1 MFRLARSIRF
11 TVLLLGLTL
20 LHSCALLPAQSPPAD
35 RSATPDAKFKIA
47 GTIVSALSGTPLGKA
62 RVSVFDTSNPADVVW
77 MITSENGR
85 FEFGSLKRGKFSLQG
100 AKRGF
105 IRAAYEQHE
114 QFSTAIVTGAGF
126 DTENLVL
133 RLTPLALLGGKV
145 IDESGDP
152 VRNARL
158 MLYVENNQA
167 GMNRI
172 TPAGGG
178 STDDQ
183 GSYEFAALAPGNYYL
198 SVAARPWYA
207 VHPVSSPPE
216 GAGNSPRGVARS
228 LDVAYPTTYYNG
240 ATDAD
245 AATPIPIKGGDHL
258 QADIHLNPV
267 PALHLVIHVPNDGQ
281 QGFSMPV
288 FQKRVFDSLEYVQ
301 SEGAQFVAPGV
312 FELTGVPAGKYSV
325 RLREPKSGQLQQ
337 SSEMDLVKDGQELD
351 TSRSEPAARVK
362 LSVKMPRQESLPKQ
376 LHLALQDSRRQNVAF
391 KPVDAAGETTF
402 EDLPAGK
409 YAIRVF
415 SPAKPYS
422 VVRASSEGVE
432 ISGHDLNVT
441 PGASLNLAVFLVD
454 GVVTVEGFAKRGD
467 KPVAGVMVALV
478 PKDPESHLEMFRRD
492 QSDLDGSFVLRG
504 VIPGS
509 YTIFAVEDAWG
520 FQWMQPGVL
529 ERYVQHGQNLTIGEL
544 MKGSVHLPDPVEVQP
559 R

>member
-1 MFRLARSIRF
+1 MFKFARSIRF

-20 LHSCALLPAQSPPAD
+20 LPACGRLRAQSPSPDGSASPA
-35 RSATPDAKFKIA
+35 TKFRVA
-47 GTIVSALSGTPLGKA
+47 GTIVSSLTGTPLGKA
-62 RVSVFDTSNPADVVW
+62 RVSITETGDPTNGVW
-77 MITSENGR
+77 MITSENGH
-85 FEFGSLKRGKFSLQG
+85 FEFDSLKPGKFSLQG

-105 IRAAYEQHE
+105 IPAAYEQHE

-126 DTENLVL
+126 NTENLVL

-145 IDESGDP
+145 IDESGEP

-158 MLYVENNQA
+158 ILYVENHRG

-172 TPAGGG
+172 MRAGSG

-207 VHPVSSPPE
+207 VHPVSSSEGTSNPPP
-216 GAGNSPRGVARS
+216 SVARS

-240 ATDAD
+240 VSEAD
-245 AATPIPIKGGDHL
+245 DATPIPIKGGDRL
-258 QADIHLNPV
+258 QIDIHVNPV
-267 PALHLVIHVPNDGQ
+267 PALHLVFHVPGDPQ

-288 FQKRVFDSLEYVQ
+288 FQKHVFDSLENVQ
-301 SEGAQFVAPGV
+301 GEGAQSVAPGV
-312 FELTGVPAGKYSV
+312 YELTGVPAGRYSV

-337 SSEMDLVKDGQELD
+337 SNEMNLVKDGQELD
-351 TSRSEPAARVK
+351 ASRSEPTARVK
-362 LSVKMPRQESLPKQ
+362 MSVKMPRQEPFPKQ
-376 LHLALQDSRRQNVAF
+376 LSLALQDSRRQLVAF
-391 KPVDAAGETTF
+391 GSVDAEGEANF
-402 EDLPAGK
+402 ENVSAGK
-409 YAIRVF
+409 YAILVG

-422 VVRASSEGVE
+422 VVRTSSQGIE
-432 ISGHDLNVT
+432 IAGHDLSVT
-441 PGASLNLAVFLVD
+441 PGASLDLAVFLV
-454 GVVTVEGFAKRGD
+454 GGAVSVEGFVKPGD

-478 PKDPESHLEMFRRD
+478 PKDPESHVEMFRRD
-492 QSDLDGSFVLRG
+492 QSDLDGSFILRG

-509 YTIFAVEDAWG
+509 YTIVAVEDAWG

-529 ERYVQHGQNLTIGEL
+529 ARYVLHGQDLTIGEL

>member
-1 MFRLARSIRF
+1 MRL
-11 TVLLLGLTL
+11 VVPVLGLAV
-20 LHSCALLPAQSPPAD
+20 LHPCALLGRQSPLPD
-35 RSATPDAKFKIA
+35 RGATPEAKFKIA
-47 GTIVSALSGTPLGKA
+47 GTIVSSLSGTPLGKA
-62 RVSVFDTSNPADVVW
+62 RVSLFDTRNPADVVW
-77 MITSENGR
+77 MITSENGH
-85 FEFGSLKRGKFSLQG
+85 FEFGSLKPGKFSLQG

-126 DTENLVL
+126 DTGNLVL

-145 IDESGDP
+145 IDEWGDP
-152 VRNARL
+152 VRNARV
-158 MLYVENNQA
+158 MLYVENHQA

-183 GSYEFAALAPGNYYL
+183 GSYEFATLTPGNYYL
-198 SVAARPWYA
+198 SVAAKPWYA

-288 FQKRVFDSLEYVQ
+288 FQKHVFDSLENVQ
-301 SEGAQFVAPGV
+301 GEGAQSVAPGV
-312 FELTGVPAGKYSV
+312 YELTGVPAGRYSV
-325 RLREPKSGQLQQ
+325 RLQEPKSGQLQQ
-337 SSEMDLVKDGQELD
+337 SSEMNLVKDGQELD
-351 TSRSEPAARVK
+351 TSRSEPTATVK
-362 LSVKMPRQESLPKQ
+362 LSVQMPRQEPFPKQ
-376 LHLALQDSRRQNVAF
+376 FSLALQDSRRQTVAF
-391 KPVDAAGETTF
+391 KSVGVAGEATF
-402 EDLPAGK
+402 EDIPAGK
-409 YAIRVF
+409 YTILVF
-415 SPAKPYS
+415 SPTKPYS
-422 VVRASSEGVE
+422 VARASSDGVE
-432 ISGHDLNVT
+432 ISGHELNVT
-441 PGASLNLAVFLVD
+441 PGASRNLAVFLVG

-492 QSDLDGSFVLRG
+492 QSDFDGSFVLRG

-509 YTIFAVEDAWG
+509 YTIVAVEDAWG

-529 ERYVQHGQNLTIGEL
+529 GRYVQHGQNLTIGEL
-544 MKGSVHLPDPVEVQP
+544 MRGSVHLPDPVEVQP

>member
-1 MFRLARSIRF
+1 M
-11 TVLLLGLTL
+11 
-20 LHSCALLPAQSPPAD
+20 
-35 RSATPDAKFKIA
+35 
-47 GTIVSALSGTPLGKA
+47 PLGKA
-62 RVSVFDTSNPADVVW
+62 RVSVFDTSNPADAVW

-85 FEFGSLKRGKFSLQG
+85 FEFDSLKPGKFSLQG

-152 VRNARL
+152 VRNARV
-158 MLYVENNQA
+158 MVYVENHQA

-172 TPAGGG
+172 TPANND

-207 VHPVSSPPE
+207 VHPVSSPNE
-216 GAGNSPRGVARS
+216 GAANSPPGVART

-245 AATPIPIKGGDHL
+245 GATPIPIKGGDHL
-258 QADIHLNPV
+258 QVDIHLNPV
-267 PALHLVIHVPNDGQ
+267 PALHLVIHVPIDGQ
-281 QGFSMPV
+281 QGFRMPV
-288 FQKRVFDSLEYVQ
+288 FQKRVFDSLEFVQ

-312 FELTGVPAGKYSV
+312 YELTGVPAGRYSI
-325 RLREPKSGQLQQ
+325 RLQEPKSGQLQQ
-337 SSEMDLVKDGQELD
+337 ASEMELVKDGQELD

-362 LSVKMPRQESLPKQ
+362 LSVKMPRQEPFPKQ
-376 LHLALQDSRRQNVAF
+376 FYLALQDSRRQNVAF
-391 KPVDAAGETTF
+391 KPVDPAGEATF

-409 YAIRVF
+409 YTILVY
-415 SPAKPYS
+415 SPTKPYS

-441 PGASLNLAVFLVD
+441 PGASLNLAVFLVG

-509 YTIFAVEDAWG
+509 YTIVAVEDAWG

-529 ERYVQHGQNLTIGEL
+529 GRYVQHGQNLTIGEL

>member
-1 MFRLARSIRF
+1 MRLMVS
-11 TVLLLGLTL
+11 VLGLIV
-20 LHSCALLPAQSPPAD
+20 LHACALLRAQSPLSD
-35 RSATPDAKFKIA
+35 RNATPDAKFKIA
-47 GTIVSALSGTPLGKA
+47 GTIVSSLSGTPLGKA
-62 RVSVFDTSNPADVVW
+62 RVSLFDTTNPADVVW

-85 FEFGSLKRGKFSLQG
+85 FEFDSLKPGKFSLQG

-126 DTENLVL
+126 DTEHLVL

-152 VRNARL
+152 VRNARV
-158 MLYVENNQA
+158 MLYVENHQA

-172 TPAGGG
+172 IPTNNG
-178 STDDQ
+178 STDDL
-183 GSYEFAALAPGNYYL
+183 GYYEFASLAPGNYYL

-207 VHPVSSPPE
+207 VHPVSSPGE
-216 GAGNSPRGVARS
+216 GARNSPPGVARS

-240 ATDAD
+240 ATETDG
-245 AATPIPIKGGDHL
+245 ATPIPIQGGDHL
-258 QADIHLNPV
+258 QVDIHLNPV
-267 PALHLVIHVPNDGQ
+267 PALHLVVHVPNDGQ

-301 SEGAQFVAPGV
+301 SEGAQSVAPGV
-312 FELTGVPAGKYSV
+312 YELTGLPAGRYSV
-325 RLREPKSGQLQQ
+325 RLQEQGSGQLRQV
-337 SSEMDLVKDGQELD
+337 SEMNLVKDGQELD

-362 LSVKMPRQESLPKQ
+362 LSVKMPQQEPFPKQ
-376 LHLALQDSRRQNVAF
+376 FSLALQDSRRQTVAF
-391 KPVDAAGETTF
+391 KPVDAAGEATF

-409 YAIRVF
+409 YTILVF
-415 SPAKPYS
+415 SPNKRYS
-422 VVRASSEGVE
+422 VIRASSEGVE
-432 ISGHDLNVT
+432 IPGHDLNVT
-441 PGASLNLAVFLVD
+441 PGASLNLAVFLAG
-454 GVVTVEGFAKRGD
+454 GVITVEGFAKQRD

-478 PKDPESHLEMFRRD
+478 PKDPESHVELFRRD
-492 QSDLDGSFVLRG
+492 QSDFDGSFVLRG

-509 YTIFAVEDAWG
+509 YTIVAVEDAWG

-529 ERYVQHGQNLTIGEL
+529 ARYVQHGQNLTIGEL
-544 MKGSVHLPDPVEVQP
+544 MKGAVYLPDPVEVQP

>member
-1 MFRLARSIRF
+1 MLRLTSAMRLS
-11 TVLLLGLTL
+11 VAVLGLAA
-20 LHSCALLPAQSPPAD
+20 LHSCALLGRQSPLPD
-35 RSATPDAKFKIA
+35 RSATPEVKFKIA
-47 GTIVSALSGTPLGKA
+47 GTIVSSLTGTPLGKA
-62 RVSVFDTSNPADVVW
+62 RVSLFDTRNPADVVW
-77 MITSENGR
+77 MITSENGH
-85 FEFGSLKRGKFSLQG
+85 FEFGLLKPGKFSLQG

-105 IRAAYEQHE
+105 IHAAYEQHE

-126 DTENLVL
+126 DTGNLVL

-152 VRNARL
+152 VRNARV
-158 MLYVENNQA
+158 MLYVEDHQA

-172 TPAGGG
+172 TRAGNGL
-178 STDDQ
+178 SDDQ

-207 VHPVSSPPE
+207 VHPVSSLGE
-216 GAGNSPRGVARS
+216 GADNAFAVARS

-245 AATPIPIKGGDHL
+245 SATPIPIQGGDHL

-267 PALHLVIHVPNDGQ
+267 PALHLVFHVPVDGQ

-301 SEGAQFVAPGV
+301 SEGAQSVAPGV
-312 FELTGVPAGKYSV
+312 YEVTGVPAGRYSV
-325 RLREPKSGQLQQ
+325 RLQEPKSGQLQQ
-337 SSEMDLVKDGQELD
+337 SSEMNLVQDVQELD
-351 TSRSEPAARVK
+351 TSRSEPAVRVK
-362 LSVKMPRQESLPKQ
+362 LSVKMPRQEPFPKQ
-376 LHLALQDSRRQNVAF
+376 FYLALQNSRRQTVAL
-391 KPVDAAGETTF
+391 KPVDVAGEATF

-409 YAIRVF
+409 YAFLVF
-415 SPAKPYS
+415 SPTKRYS
-422 VVRASSEGVE
+422 VIRASSAGVE

-441 PGASLNLAVFLVD
+441 PGASLSLAVFLVD

-492 QSDLDGSFVLRG
+492 QSDFDGSFVLRG
-504 VIPGS
+504 IIPGS
-509 YTIFAVEDAWG
+509 YTIVAVEDAWG

-529 ERYVQHGQNLTIGEL
+529 GRYVQHGQNLTIGEL
-544 MKGSVHLPDPVEVQP
+544 MKGSVYLPDPVEVQA

>member
-1 MFRLARSIRF
+1 MFTFAKSMRF
-11 TVLLLGLTL
+11 MVPVLGLTV
-20 LHSCALLPAQSPPAD
+20 LHSCALIRAQDPLTD
-35 RSATPDAKFKIA
+35 RSVTPDTKFKIA
-47 GTIVSALSGTPLGKA
+47 GRIVSSLTGTPLVKA
-62 RVSVFDTSNPADVVW
+62 RVSLFDTGNPADAVW
-77 MITSENGR
+77 MITSENGH
-85 FEFGSLKRGKFSLQG
+85 FEFGSLKPGKFSLQG

-105 IRAAYEQHE
+105 IPAAYEQHE

-133 RLTPLALLGGKV
+133 RLTPLAVLSGKV

-152 VRNARL
+152 VRNARVT
-158 MLYVENNQA
+158 LYVENHTA
-167 GMNRI
+167 GMNRV
-172 TPAGGG
+172 TRANGG

-183 GSYEFAALAPGNYYL
+183 GSYEFAALPPGNYYL

-207 VHPVSSPPE
+207 VHPVSSRAE
-216 GAGNSPRGVARS
+216 GAGNSPSGVAQS

-258 QADIHLNPV
+258 QVDIHLNPV
-267 PALHLVIHVPNDGQ
+267 PALHLVIHVSNDGQ

-301 SEGAQFVAPGV
+301 SEGAQSVAPGV
-312 FELTGVPAGKYSV
+312 YEVTGVPAGKYSV

-337 SSEMDLVKDGQELD
+337 ASEMDLGKDGQELD
-351 TSRSEPAARVK
+351 TSRGEPAATVK
-362 LSVKMPRQESLPKQ
+362 LSVKMPPQEPFPKQ
-376 LHLALQDSRRQNVAF
+376 FQLALQDSRRQIVAF
-391 KPVDAAGETTF
+391 KPVDAAGEATF

-409 YAIRVF
+409 YAILVF
-415 SPAKPYS
+415 TPTKRYS

-432 ISGHDLNVT
+432 ITGHDLNVT
-441 PGASLNLAVFLVD
+441 PGASLNFTLFLVG

-492 QSDLDGSFVLRG
+492 QSDFDGSFVLRG

-509 YTIFAVEDAWG
+509 YTIVAVEDAWG

-529 ERYVQHGQNLTIGEL
+529 ARYVQHGQNLTIGEL
-544 MKGSVHLPDPVEVQP
+544 MKGSVHLPDPVEVQA

>member
-1 MFRLARSIRF
+1 
-11 TVLLLGLTL
+11 
-20 LHSCALLPAQSPPAD
+20 
-35 RSATPDAKFKIA
+35 
-47 GTIVSALSGTPLGKA
+47 
-62 RVSVFDTSNPADVVW
+62 
-77 MITSENGR
+77 
-85 FEFGSLKRGKFSLQG
+85 
-100 AKRGF
+100 
-105 IRAAYEQHE
+105 
-114 QFSTAIVTGAGF
+114 
-126 DTENLVL
+126 
-133 RLTPLALLGGKV
+133 
-145 IDESGDP
+145 
-152 VRNARL
+152 
-158 MLYVENNQA
+158 
-167 GMNRI
+167 
-172 TPAGGG
+172 
-178 STDDQ
+178 
-183 GSYEFAALAPGNYYL
+183 
-198 SVAARPWYA
+198 
-207 VHPVSSPPE
+207 
-216 GAGNSPRGVARS
+216 
-228 LDVAYPTTYYNG
+228 
-240 ATDAD
+240 
-245 AATPIPIKGGDHL
+245 
-258 QADIHLNPV
+258 
-267 PALHLVIHVPNDGQ
+267 
-281 QGFSMPV
+281 V

>member
-1 MFRLARSIRF
+1 MFRFVKSMRF
-11 TVLLLGLTL
+11 MVPLLGLSL
-20 LHSCALLPAQSPPAD
+20 LQSCALLRAQSAPPD

-47 GTIVSALSGTPLGKA
+47 GTIVSSLSGTPLGNA
-62 RVSVFDTSNPADVVW
+62 RVSVFDTSNPADAVW
-77 MITSENGR
+77 MITSENGH

-105 IRAAYEQHE
+105 VRAAYEQHE

-133 RLTPLALLGGKV
+133 RLTPLAFLGGKV

-152 VRNARL
+152 VRNARV

-172 TPAGGG
+172 TPADGG

-207 VHPVSSPPE
+207 VHPVSSPAE
-216 GAGNSPRGVARS
+216 GAGNSSPDVARS

-240 ATDAD
+240 SIDAD
-245 AATPIPIKGGDHL
+245 AATPISIKGGDHL
-258 QADIHLNPV
+258 QVDIHVNPV
-267 PALHLVIHVPNDGQ
+267 PALHLVFHVANDGQ
-281 QGFSMPV
+281 QGFSPPV

-301 SEGAQFVAPGV
+301 SDGAQFVAPGV
-312 FELTGVPAGKYSV
+312 YELTGVPAGKYSV

-337 SSEMDLVKDGQELD
+337 FSEMELVKDGQELD

-362 LSVKMPRQESLPKQ
+362 LSVKMPGPEPLPKQ
-376 LHLALQDSRRQNVAF
+376 FHLALQDSRRQNVAF
-391 KPVDAAGETTF
+391 KPVDPAGEAIF
-402 EDLPAGK
+402 EDLPAGQ

-422 VVRASSEGVE
+422 VVRASSPGVE

-441 PGASLNLAVFLVD
+441 PGASLNLAVFLVG

-504 VIPGS
+504 VIPGT

-529 ERYVQHGQNLTIGEL
+529 ARYVQHGQNLTIGEL

>member
-1 MFRLARSIRF
+1 MFRFVKSMRF
-11 TVLLLGLTL
+11 MVPLLGLTL
-20 LHSCALLPAQSPPAD
+20 LQSCALLRAQSAPPD

-47 GTIVSALSGTPLGKA
+47 GTIVSSLSGTPLGNA
-62 RVSVFDTSNPADVVW
+62 RVSVFDTSNPADAVW
-77 MITSENGR
+77 MITSENGH

-105 IRAAYEQHE
+105 VRAAYEQHE

-133 RLTPLALLGGKV
+133 RLTPLAFLGGKV

-152 VRNARL
+152 VRNARV

-172 TPAGGG
+172 TPADGG

-207 VHPVSSPPE
+207 VHPVSSPAE
-216 GAGNSPRGVARS
+216 GPGNSSPDVARS

-240 ATDAD
+240 SIDAD
-245 AATPIPIKGGDHL
+245 AATPISIKGGDHL
-258 QADIHLNPV
+258 QVDIHVNPV
-267 PALHLVIHVPNDGQ
+267 PALHLVFHVANDGQ
-281 QGFSMPV
+281 QGFSPPV
-288 FQKRVFDSLEYVQ
+288 FQKHVFDSVEYVQ
-301 SEGAQFVAPGV
+301 SDGAQFVAPGV
-312 FELTGVPAGKYSV
+312 YELTGVPAGKYSV

-337 SSEMDLVKDGQELD
+337 FSEMELVKDGQELD

-362 LSVKMPRQESLPKQ
+362 LSVKMPGPEPLPKQ
-376 LHLALQDSRRQNVAF
+376 FHLALQDSRRQNVAF
-391 KPVDAAGETTF
+391 KPVDPAGEAIF
-402 EDLPAGK
+402 EDLPAGQ

-422 VVRASSEGVE
+422 VVRASSQGVE

-441 PGASLNLAVFLVD
+441 PGASLNLAVFLVG

-504 VIPGS
+504 VIPGT

-529 ERYVQHGQNLTIGEL
+529 ARYVQHGQNLTIGEL
-544 MKGSVHLPDPVEVQP
+544 MKGSVHPPDPVEVQP

>member
-1 MFRLARSIRF
+1 MFRFVKSMRF
-11 TVLLLGLTL
+11 MVPLLGLTL
-20 LHSCALLPAQSPPAD
+20 LQSCALLRAQSAPPD

-47 GTIVSALSGTPLGKA
+47 GTIVSSLSGTPLGNA
-62 RVSVFDTSNPADVVW
+62 RVSVFDTSNPADAVW

-105 IRAAYEQHE
+105 VRAAYEQHE

-133 RLTPLALLGGKV
+133 RLTPLAFLGGKV

-152 VRNARL
+152 VRNARV
-158 MLYVENNQA
+158 MIYVENHQA

-183 GSYEFAALAPGNYYL
+183 GSYEFAALPPGNYY
-198 SVAARPWYA
+198 PGN
-207 VHPVSSPPE
+207 SSPD
-216 GAGNSPRGVARS
+216 VARS

-240 ATDAD
+240 SIDAD
-245 AATPIPIKGGDHL
+245 AATPISIKGGDHL
-258 QADIHLNPV
+258 QVDIHVNPV
-267 PALHLVIHVPNDGQ
+267 PALHLVFHVANDGQ
-281 QGFSMPV
+281 QGFSPPV

-301 SEGAQFVAPGV
+301 SDGAQFVAPGV
-312 FELTGVPAGKYSV
+312 YELTGVPAGKYSV
-325 RLREPKSGQLQQ
+325 QLREPKSGQLQQ
-337 SSEMDLVKDGQELD
+337 FSEMELVKDGQELD

-362 LSVKMPRQESLPKQ
+362 LSVKMPGPEPLPKQ
-376 LHLALQDSRRQNVAF
+376 FHLALQDSRRQNVAF
-391 KPVDAAGETTF
+391 KPVDPAGEAIF
-402 EDLPAGK
+402 EDLPAGQ

-422 VVRASSEGVE
+422 VVRASSPGVE

-441 PGASLNLAVFLVD
+441 PGASLNLAVFLVG

-504 VIPGS
+504 VIPGT

>member
-1 MFRLARSIRF
+1 MFRFVKSMRF
-11 TVLLLGLTL
+11 MVPLLGLSL
-20 LHSCALLPAQSPPAD
+20 LQSCALLRAQSAPPD

-47 GTIVSALSGTPLGKA
+47 GTIVSSLSGTPLGNA
-62 RVSVFDTSNPADVVW
+62 RVSVFDTSNPADAVW

-105 IRAAYEQHE
+105 VRAAYEQHE

-133 RLTPLALLGGKV
+133 RLTPLAFLGGKV

-152 VRNARL
+152 VRNARV

-172 TPAGGG
+172 TPADGG

-207 VHPVSSPPE
+207 VHPVSSPAE
-216 GAGNSPRGVARS
+216 GPGNSSPDVARS

-240 ATDAD
+240 SIDAD
-245 AATPIPIKGGDHL
+245 AATPISIKGGDHL
-258 QADIHLNPV
+258 QVDIHVNPV
-267 PALHLVIHVPNDGQ
+267 PALHLVFHVANDGQ
-281 QGFSMPV
+281 QGFSPPV

-301 SEGAQFVAPGV
+301 SDGAQFVAPGV
-312 FELTGVPAGKYSV
+312 YELTGVPAGKYSV

-337 SSEMDLVKDGQELD
+337 FSEMELVKDGQELD

-362 LSVKMPRQESLPKQ
+362 LSVKMPGPEPLPKQ
-376 LHLALQDSRRQNVAF
+376 FHLALQDSRRQNVAF
-391 KPVDAAGETTF
+391 KPVDPAGEAIF
-402 EDLPAGK
+402 EDLPAGQ

-422 VVRASSEGVE
+422 VVRASSQGVE

-441 PGASLNLAVFLVD
+441 PGASLNLAVFLVG

-504 VIPGS
+504 VIPGT

>member
-1 MFRLARSIRF
+1 MFRFAPSIRF
-11 TVLLLGLTL
+11 MVPLLGFTL
-20 LHSCALLPAQSPPAD
+20 LHSCALLRAQSPPPD
-35 RSATPDAKFKIA
+35 GSATPDAKFKIA
-47 GTIVSALSGTPLGKA
+47 GTIVSSLTGTPLGKA
-62 RVSVFDTSNPADVVW
+62 RVSLFDTGNPADVAW
-77 MITSENGR
+77 MITSENGH
-85 FEFGSLKRGKFSLQG
+85 FEFVSLKSGKFSLQG

-105 IRAAYEQHE
+105 IPAAYEQHE

-126 DTENLVL
+126 STENLVL

-152 VRNARL
+152 VRNARV
-158 MLYVENNQA
+158 MLCVENHRA

-172 TPAGGG
+172 TRAGGG

-183 GSYEFAALAPGNYYL
+183 GSYEFAALTPGNYFL

-207 VHPVSSPPE
+207 VHPVSSRAE
-216 GAGNSPRGVARS
+216 GAGNAPPGVARS

-240 ATDAD
+240 ATETDD
-245 AATPIPIKGGDHL
+245 ATPISIQGGDHL
-258 QADIHLNPV
+258 QVDIHLNPV
-267 PALHLVIHVPNDGQ
+267 PALNIVFHVPNDGQ

-288 FQKRVFDSLEYVQ
+288 FQKRVFDSLEFVQ
-301 SEGAQFVAPGV
+301 SEGAQSVVPGV
-312 FELTGVPAGKYSV
+312 YELTGMPAGRYSV

-337 SSEMDLVKDGQELD
+337 SSEINLVKDGQELD
-351 TSRSEPAARVK
+351 TSRGEPAGSVK
-362 LSVKMPRQESLPKQ
+362 MSVKMPQQEPFPKQ
-376 LHLALQDSRRQNVAF
+376 LYLALQDSRRQTVAF
-391 KPVDAAGETTF
+391 KPVDAAGEATF

-409 YAIRVF
+409 YAILVS
-415 SPAKPYS
+415 SPARPYS

-432 ISGHDLNVT
+432 APGHDLNVS
-441 PGASLNLAVFLVD
+441 PGASLNLAVFLVG

-492 QSDLDGSFVLRG
+492 QSDFDGSFVLRG

-509 YTIFAVEDAWG
+509 YTIVAVEDAWG

-529 ERYVQHGQNLTIGEL
+529 GRYVQHGQNLTIGEL

>member
-1 MFRLARSIRF
+1 
-11 TVLLLGLTL
+11 
-20 LHSCALLPAQSPPAD
+20 
-35 RSATPDAKFKIA
+35 
-47 GTIVSALSGTPLGKA
+47 
-62 RVSVFDTSNPADVVW
+62 
-77 MITSENGR
+77 
-85 FEFGSLKRGKFSLQG
+85 
-100 AKRGF
+100 
-105 IRAAYEQHE
+105 
-114 QFSTAIVTGAGF
+114 VTGAGF

-152 VRNARL
+152 VRNARV
-158 MLYVENNQA
+158 MLYVENHQA

-172 TPAGGG
+172 TPANNG

-183 GSYEFAALAPGNYYL
+183 GSYEFAALAPGNYYV

-207 VHPVSSPPE
+207 VHPVSSPAE
-216 GAGNSPRGVARS
+216 GEGNSPPGVARS

-240 ATDAD
+240 ATDTD
-245 AATPIPIKGGDHL
+245 GATPIPIKGGDHL
-258 QADIHLNPV
+258 QVDIHLNPV
-267 PALHLVIHVPNDGQ
+267 PALHLVMHVPNDGQ
-281 QGFSMPV
+281 QGFRMPV

-312 FELTGVPAGKYSV
+312 YELTGVPAGRYSV
-325 RLREPKSGQLQQ
+325 RLQEPKSGQLQQ
-337 SSEMDLVKDGQELD
+337 ASEMELVKDGQELD
-351 TSRSEPAARVK
+351 TSRSEPAAKVK
-362 LSVKMPRQESLPKQ
+362 LSVKMPREEPFPKQ
-376 LHLALQDSRRQNVAF
+376 FYLALQDSRRQNVAF
-391 KPVDAAGETTF
+391 KPVDASGEATF

-409 YAIRVF
+409 YTILVY
-415 SPAKPYS
+415 SPTKPYS

-441 PGASLNLAVFLVD
+441 PGASLNLAVFLVG

-492 QSDLDGSFVLRG
+492 QSDFDGSFVLRG

-509 YTIFAVEDAWG
+509 YTIVAVEDAWG

-529 ERYVQHGQNLTIGEL
+529 GRYVQHGQNLTIGEL